1 MDKEFVKNATK
12 LSKLLEYFSE
22 LDKVHVYVEKDISL
36 FIYNIYVT
44 YNEFRGKEKMY
55 CIDTK
60 HYIEYK
66 RRYSDKANYN
76 ICLTAEQALKN
87 DIVIDKSEIFSKH
100 LVKVVFK
107 INQYS
112 NMDKDKLSETI
123 EDWFFVENNILRRR
137 FDNYKRVHK

>member
-1 MDKEFVKNATK
+1 MNSELIKSATR

-60 HYIEYK
+60 HYISYK
-66 RRYSDKANYN
+66 KRYSDKASYN
-76 ICLTAEQALKN
+76 ICFTAERALKN
-87 DIVIDKSEIFSKH
+87 DIIIDKSEIFSKH
-100 LVKVVFK
+100 LVKVIFK
-107 INQYS
+107 INQHS
-112 NMDKDKLSETI
+112 NMNKDKLSETI
-123 EDWFFVENNILRRR
+123 DDWSFVENNILRRR
-137 FDNYKRVHK
+137 FDNYKKAHK